1 MPKTIKL
8 DAVRKACEAGNK
20 TACKLTLRFSSAI
33 FGAAHIS
40 FSSIDDDDEN
50 PNRMPFTGTLLIVDA
65 PSTKPPHGSR
75 GHRIL
80 VPKAVAKKRLSGL
93 VGMGLNYEPN
103 LESHAPRRK
112 VGVITEVWMSGDKV
126 EVKGFVYAKDFPEVK
141 QDFKQGKLGMSM
153 ELANVYVKDE
163 HADVWYLEDFHFTG
177 ATVLKKDAA
186 AYYQTALAA
195 KAAKRS
201 SREAVQG
208 EEIMDKK
215 KKATVEASGES
226 DVTRL
231 IAGLTKSFQ
240 QAQVPL
246 IAVMKAQ
253 GETLNSLRD
262 ELQEQHELLQISA
275 AAAQNEDEEVEL
287 EAGADEDEDEDDDDI
302 HAAFGRGGDPS
313 DPSDPSEDPSDP
325 SDPTDVDAME
335 DLEEEAVEEEPG
347 EVGSKRGDKNKGNKT
362 SVTDPPKQGAK
373 VPGNIAKKRL
383 SSAAEGSM
391 KKKKPFPGLKSSA
404 ANIQAAAYI
413 GDLKAQVRQLRK
425 AGQTRDMQFAKLEK
439 RYGKLNNRYESMEA
453 QVARYAEI
461 EGSRTRLPFDLV
473 NIAAKSNLDL
483 NDMHASGQKLTVGQV
498 DELFENSGLGL
509 DPTQRMTLKNKMLES
524 GLMEQG
530 EVKRQSGYTN

>member
-8 DAVRKACEAGNK
+8 DAVRKACAAGNK

-40 FSSIDDDDEN
+40 FASVDMEDEN
-50 PNRMPFTGTLLIVDA
+50 PNRMPFTGVLLIVDA

-80 VPKAVAKKRLSGL
+80 VPRAVAKKRLSGL

-112 VGVITEVWMSGDKV
+112 VGVITEVWLSGDEVK
-126 EVKGFVYAKDFPEVK
+126 VKGFVYAKDFPEVK
-141 QDFKQGKLGMSM
+141 QDFKQGRLGMSM

-177 ATVLKKDAA
+177 ATVLKKEAA

-208 EEIMDKK
+208 EDSMAELKK
-215 KKATVEASGES
+215 KKAVNASGET

-231 IAGLTKSFQ
+231 IAGLTKSFRE
-240 QAQVPL
+240 ANAPIVEVL
-246 IAVMKAQ
+246 KAQ
-253 GETLNSLRD
+253 GETLSSLRD
-262 ELQEQHELLQISA
+262 EITEQHELLQISA
-275 AAAQNEDEEVEL
+275 AASRDEDEDEVEL
-287 EAGADEDEDEDDDDI
+287 DAAGEDEDEDDDID
-302 HAAFGRGGDPS
+302 AAFQRGGGDPS
-313 DPSDPSEDPSDP
+313 DPSDPSDASDEDAS
-325 SDPTDVDAME
+325 DVDAME

-362 SVTDPPKQGAK
+362 TVTDPPKQGAK

-383 SSAAEGSM
+383 ASAAE
-391 KKKKPFPGLKSSA
+391 KKMKKPFPGLKSQA
-404 ANIQAAAYI
+404 AQIQAAGFI
-413 GDLKAQVRQLRK
+413 GDLKAQVRQLRA
-425 AGQTRDMQFAKLEK
+425 AGQKRDEQFAKLTSK
-439 RYGKLNNRYESMEA
+439 YDKLHNRYESMEA

-461 EGSRTRLPFDLV
+461 EGSRSHLSSDLV

-483 NDMHASGQKLTVGQV
+483 NELHASGQKLTVGQV

-530 EVKRQSGYTN
+530 EVKRQLMQ

>member
-8 DAVRKACEAGNK
+8 DAVRKACAAGNK
-20 TACKLTLRFSSAI
+20 TACQLTLRFSSAI
-33 FGAAHIS
+33 FGAAHVS
-40 FSSIDDDDEN
+40 FASVDMEDEN
-50 PNRMPFTGTLLIVDA
+50 PNRMPFDGVLLIVDA

-112 VGVITEVWMSGDKV
+112 VGVITEVWMSGDEVK
-126 EVKGFVYAKDFPEVK
+126 VKGFVYAKDFPEVK
-141 QDFKQGKLGMSM
+141 QDFKQGRLGMSM

-163 HADVWYLEDFHFTG
+163 HADVWCLEDFHFTG
-177 ATVLKKDAA
+177 ATVLKKNAA

-208 EEIMDKK
+208 EDRMAELKK
-215 KKATVEASGES
+215 KKAVNASGES

-240 QAQVPL
+240 QANVPIISAL
-246 IAVMKAQ
+246 KAQ
-253 GETLNSLRD
+253 GETLSGLRD
-262 ELQEQHELLQISA
+262 EMQEHRELLQISA
-275 AAAQNEDEEVEL
+275 AARNEDEVDEDVEL
-287 EAGADEDEDEDDDDI
+287 EAAGDEDEDEDDDEI

-347 EVGSKRGDKNKGNKT
+347 SINKKRGDKNKGSKT
-362 SVTDPPKQGAK
+362 SVTDPPSQGEK

-383 SSAAEGSM
+383 SSAAE
-391 KKKKPFPGLKSSA
+391 KKMNKKPFPGLKSQA
-404 ANIQAAAYI
+404 AQIQAAGFI
-413 GDLKAQVRQLRK
+413 GDLKAQVRQLK
-425 AGQTRDMQFAKLEK
+425 AAGTARDMKFAKLETK
-439 RYGKLNNRYESMEA
+439 YKKLGNRYDAMEA
-453 QVARYAEI
+453 QLSRYAEI
-461 EGSRTRLPFDLV
+461 EGSRTRLSPDIV

-483 NDMHASGQKLTVGQV
+483 NELHASGQMLTVRQV

-530 EVKRQSGYTN
+530 EVRRTQ